1 MSKAKTKSRLPV
13 CVVTKHPQPAK
24 GDKGQLEWTVI
35 KSGKK
40 ISKTTE
46 HYCNRQELITSMR
59 TTILALTV
67 WLLDNVD
74 HTPAVDDGQPPTDAV

>member
-1 MSKAKTKSRLPV
+1 MSKQTSARSLPV
-13 CVVTKHPQPAK
+13 CVVTKHPKPAK
-24 GDKGQLEWTVI
+24 GDKGQLEWTVV
-35 KSGKK
+35 KSGNK

-59 TTILALTV
+59 TTVLALTL

-74 HTPAVDDGQPPTDAV
+74 HTPATDDGEPATP